1 MLHPRGLPLS
11 SDIFC
16 LRSTTETR
24 ALSAI
29 WHSFLSECNN
39 RKESSVLI
47 ESSMYHMYCETTRVH
62 RDPLAIVKVTDWPMV
77 EHSLD

>member
-1 MLHPRGLPLS
+1 MLHPRGLPLTYS
-11 SDIFC
+11 VCVVPQKLGLCQPYGIASYQN
-16 LRSTTETR
+16 
-24 ALSAI
+24 AI
-29 WHSFLSECNN
+29 IEKN
-39 RKESSVLI
+39 RSVLI

>member
-1 MLHPRGLPLS
+1 MLHPRGLPLTYS
-11 SDIFC
+11 VCVVPQKLGLCQPYGI
-16 LRSTTETR
+16 
-24 ALSAI
+24 
-29 WHSFLSECNN
+29 SECNN

-47 ESSMYHMYCETTRVH
+47 ESSMYHMYCETTGVH